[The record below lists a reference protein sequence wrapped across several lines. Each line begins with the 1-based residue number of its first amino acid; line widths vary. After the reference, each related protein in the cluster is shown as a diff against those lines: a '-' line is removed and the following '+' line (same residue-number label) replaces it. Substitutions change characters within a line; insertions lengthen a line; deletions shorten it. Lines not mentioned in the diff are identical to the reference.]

1 MSQVF
6 DDEIVFAIV
15 PERATALQLKLW
27 RGGGGLRH
35 GTLVAKVLLRIPTPP
50 APDAEADAAAVTVP
64 PSPRS
69 GFGWDA
75 SDASAARGQGAE
87 AAPAQWHRLH
97 LPNDA
102 EGDDGTR
109 VATSAGEVL
118 VAMERRWNVADAPPS
133 PLLMDV
139 PARPTP
145 PDALP
150 PRREER
156 YLQVDV
162 AAARNL
168 LPADVEKGRD
178 RLTSSD
184 PYAVI
189 KLWPL
194 AAHEPDHTPPL
205 RLPLPRRV
213 ALPGTGG
220 RTLPLLPPVPGLTR
234 AGGPYED
241 AEADQSR
248 TRRRTRTI
256 MDTLDPEW
264 NQAFAFSA
272 ALAAKATHV
281 LITIYDEDARPADPD
296 DYIGEVL
303 VPIPDDD
310 SSSRDGSTG
319 SRDGNGTSQKERKDD
334 QDHDVAG
341 MIEGWF
347 PLVCS
352 SRHEREI
359 RRLLRRLGRPDDV
372 APPALGEVLV
382 RCRFGAERDVRDA
395 EPAHRPGRRTG
406 LGTLAL
412 RVLAAADVAH
422 GHRRSH
428 LSVHVSFEQ
437 QRCRTPQQRAAGGH
451 SGGGSVTG
459 DADDATFQFRV
470 TEPCG
475 DVVLRLM
482 DGDDV
487 AVGEALLPLA
497 QLLPLPP
504 TPWAEL
510 GTVPRAAPPTPRWHA
525 LMPCRGP
532 GEALLRMR
540 ERPESPL
547 GRLCVAARLRL
558 DAPLPF
564 CYLAP
569 EPLPPTPTPGRNE
582 DDAPSVAHLTLAAS
596 RLSDAV
602 LAPIAAP
609 LRTLLY
615 LQSWQAPRLN
625 AAALLALALAC
636 SNAAWPLT
644 RRLWPLWLALLPAL
658 NGYVSLLIHRGDATY
673 VWEDEAEQ
681 DTSASR
687 AAADRMRLQRMHWE
701 AEREAARSRG
711 QNMADPTAAQSRNV
725 LVLWRLIQ
733 AQIAAAQSAAT
744 TSADVLE
751 RAANALNW
759 MDPHCTAAAVTL
771 LAAAGLGASL
781 ALALLEAAAPL
792 SPFRA
797 RHLVFAA
804 AAACFL
810 PFPAP
815 TRAALDAAERTLQLY
830 SPVALGPL
838 TSGAGLEATA
848 ALQPGA
854 SEAEVRER
862 LRRDAQRQQRD
873 AAAEVERA
881 RAARAGARAAR
892 LAANPLAALRKLLAR
907 APTNARVQH
916 LRMAAR
922 LARPAPP
929 APPGRAPGA
938 MTERE

>member
-1 MSQVF
+1 MPWLSQIFADELVF
-6 DDEIVFAIV
+6 SAV

-35 GTLVAKVLLRIPTPP
+35 GTLLATALLRIPAPP
-50 APDAEADAAAVTVP
+50 APDADAEAAAVAVP

-69 GFGWDA
+69 GFAWDA
-75 SDASAARGQGAE
+75 SDASAARGQGA
-87 AAPAQWHRLH
+87 AAQWHSLH
-97 LPNDA
+97 LPNGVEGEDA
-102 EGDDGTR
+102 PCA
-109 VATSAGEVL
+109 ATPAGEVL
-118 VAMERRWNVADAPPS
+118 VAMERRGATDAPPS
-133 PLLMDV
+133 PLLADV

-184 PYAVI
+184 PYAVV

-220 RTLPLLPPVPGLTR
+220 RTVPLLPPVPGLTR
-234 AGGPYED
+234 PGGPAYED

-264 NQAFAFSA
+264 NQSFAFNA
-272 ALAAKATHV
+272 ALAARATHV
-281 LITIYDEDARPADPD
+281 LVTVYDEDAQPADPD

-310 SSSRDGSTG
+310 IDRDSRDGGG
-319 SRDGNGTSQKERKDD
+319 SHEEEKRAGA
-334 QDHDVAG
+334 DHDFGGSSV
-341 MIEGWF
+341 EGWF

-359 RRLLRRLGRPDDV
+359 RRLLRRLGRPDDI

-382 RCRFGAERDVRDA
+382 RCRFGSERDVRDA

-406 LGTLAL
+406 LGALAL
-412 RVLAAADVAH
+412 RVLAAADVASR
-422 GHRRSH
+422 HRRGA
-428 LSVHVSFEQ
+428 LAVHVSFEQ
-437 QRCRTPQQRAAGGH
+437 QRRCTPQQRVSGGH
-451 SGGGSVTG
+451 AVVW
-459 DADDATFQFRV
+459 DADAATFEFRV

-475 DVVLRLM
+475 DVALRLM
-482 DGDDV
+482 DGDE
-487 AVGEALLPLA
+487 AVGETLLPLA

-504 TPWAEL
+504 MPWAEL
-510 GTVPRAAPPTPRWHA
+510 GAVPRAAPPTPRWHA
-525 LMPCRGP
+525 LMPPRGP
-532 GEALLRMR
+532 GEALLRTR
-540 ERPESPL
+540 ARPDAPL

-569 EPLPPTPTPGRNE
+569 EPLPPTPTAGRNE